1 MSLTNVACQ
10 KAQPAPKPYKLAD
23 SGGLYLEVMP
33 NGSRYWRLKYRFL
46 GKEKRLAIGVYPT
59 VSLAEAR
66 ERRDQAKIQ
75 LADNIDPGIAKLER
89 KQKAALNAAATFE
102 LVAREWHEHNK
113 AKWTPSYGA
122 DILHRLEMDIFPQI
136 GKLPIAAIRPVKVLE
151 TLRQIERRGAIEM
164 AKRAKQ
170 YCSQIFRYAVITERA
185 ERDPTADL
193 KDALKPVQGGHFA
206 ALEADELPEFLRAL
220 EVNEARLYAQT
231 RNAIRLLMLTFVRTS
246 ELIESKWQEF
256 DLENGQWNIPAE
268 RMKMRRPHIVPI
280 SSQVVAILREQQK
293 LTGQWEWVLPNLIRP
308 RDHMSNNTILKALE
322 RMGYKGR
329 MTGHGFR
336 ALAMSTIK
344 ERLGYRHEVIDR
356 QLAHAQRNKVDAAY
370 DRAQFLAERRTM
382 MQDWADYL
390 DVMLAKSEKVVKGN
404 FTQGRG

>member
-59 VSLAEAR
+59 VSLSEAR
-66 ERRDQAKIQ
+66 ERRDQAKKQ

-89 KQKAALNAAATFE
+89 KQKAALNAATTFE

-136 GKLPIAAIRPVKVLE
+136 GKLPIADIRPVKILE
-151 TLRQIERRGAIEM
+151 TLRQIEKRGALEM
-164 AKRAKQ
+164 AKRSKQ

-185 ERDPTADL
+185 ERDPSADL
-193 KDALKPVQGGHFA
+193 KDALKPVQRGHFA
-206 ALEADELPEFLRAL
+206 ALEADDLPDFLRTL
-220 EVNEARLYAQT
+220 ETNEARLYAQT
-231 RNAIRLLMLTFVRTS
+231 RNAIRLLMMTFVRTS
-246 ELIESKWQEF
+246 ELIEAKWAEF
-256 DLENGQWNIPAE
+256 DLDNAQWSIPAE
-268 RMKMRRPHIVPI
+268 RMKMRRAHLVPL
-280 SSQVVAILREQQK
+280 SKQVTVILREQYQ
-293 LTGQWEWVLPNLIRP
+293 LTGQWEWVFPNLFRP

-344 ERLGYRHEVIDR
+344 ERLGYRHEVVDR

-370 DRAQFLAERRTM
+370 DRAQFLADRRKM
-382 MQDWADYL
+382 MQEWADYL
-390 DVMLAKSEKVVKGN
+390 DGVSANSEKVVKGD
-404 FTQGRG
+404 FSKSRK